1 MPSSRKKERR
11 APVADSNLNLDYDY
25 IWCYATLQVMKLTY
39 PTFASPLLYLLC
51 LASKALVATTMPTGC
66 SSTCSSAGNNQICAK
81 SPPVPSPVGLI
92 TPPPARAPHPIAHRN
107 PLLSVWC
114 HCCKS
119 RRVIRRVSTT
129 ICNPGRV
136 FYKCPNHGVIICLS
150 VVLLL
155 SVADFFNSLVDDL
168 PI

>member
-1 MPSSRKKERR
+1 
-11 APVADSNLNLDYDY
+11 
-25 IWCYATLQVMKLTY
+25 MKLTY

-51 LASKALVATTMPTGC
+51 LASEALAAATMSARC

-81 SPPVPSPVGLI
+81 SQPVPSPMGLI
-92 TPPPARAPHPIAHRN
+92 TPSLARTPQPIAHRN
-107 PLLSVWC
+107 PLPLVWC

-119 RRVIRRVSTT
+119 HRVICCVSTT
-129 ICNPGRV
+129 ILNPGRV

>member
-1 MPSSRKKERR
+1 
-11 APVADSNLNLDYDY
+11 
-25 IWCYATLQVMKLTY
+25 MKLTY

-51 LASKALVATTMPTGC
+51 LASEALAAATMSTGC

-81 SPPVPSPVGLI
+81 SQPVPSAVGLI
-92 TPPPARAPHPIAHRN
+92 TPPPARAPQPVAHHN
-107 PLLSVWC
+107 LLSLVWC

-119 RRVIRRVSTT
+119 HRVIRRISTT
-129 ICNPGRV
+129 ILNPGRV